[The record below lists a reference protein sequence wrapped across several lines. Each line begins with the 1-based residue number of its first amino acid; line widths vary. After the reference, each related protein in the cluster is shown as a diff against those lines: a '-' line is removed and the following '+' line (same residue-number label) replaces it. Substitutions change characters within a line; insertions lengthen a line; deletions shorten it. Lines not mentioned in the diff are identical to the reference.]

1 MEKGESKV
9 YSWVGNCIYS
19 KSWSKSRAFKTKRP
33 KTKRRERD
41 FGLVGGKSAVG
52 AKYR

>member
-9 YSWVGNCIYS
+9 YYLVGKCIYS

-33 KTKRRERD
+33 KTKTRERG

-52 AKYR
+52 ATYR

>member
-1 MEKGESKV
+1 MQKGESKV
-9 YSWVGNCIYS
+9 YSLVGNSIYS
-19 KSWSKSRAFKTKRP
+19 KSLSKSRAFKTKRP

-52 AKYR
+52 ATSR